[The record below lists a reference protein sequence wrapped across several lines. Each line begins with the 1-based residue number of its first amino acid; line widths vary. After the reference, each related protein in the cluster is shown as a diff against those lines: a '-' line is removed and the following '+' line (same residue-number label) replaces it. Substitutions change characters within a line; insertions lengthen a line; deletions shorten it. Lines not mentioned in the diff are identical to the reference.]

1 MLEKINKPND
11 IHKIALAD
19 FPQLAEE
26 IRQFLIE
33 SVSQTGG
40 HLASNLGAVALTLAL
55 HNVLELPQD
64 KIVWDVGHQAYT
76 HKILTG
82 RKEGFKTLRK
92 EGGMSGF
99 PSEARVTV
107 MHLMQDTVRTLSQQ
121 VWDMCGQGIFWDRIT
136 VWSQ

>member
-40 HLASNLGAVALTLAL
+40 HLASNLGAVELTLAL

-76 HKILTG
+76 HKILPEG
-82 RKEGFKTLRK
+82 KRVLRNFARK
-92 EGGMSGF
+92 
-99 PSEARVTV
+99 AA
-107 MHLMQDTVRTLSQQ
+107 
-121 VWDMCGQGIFWDRIT
+121 
-136 VWSQ
+136 

>member
-40 HLASNLGAVALTLAL
+40 HLASNLGAVELTLAL
-55 HNVLELPQD
+55 HNVLELPRIRSSGCRPQLYPQD
-64 KIVWDVGHQAYT
+64 PY
-76 HKILTG
+76 
-82 RKEGFKTLRK
+82 RKERGF
-92 EGGMSGF
+92 
-99 PSEARVTV
+99 
-107 MHLMQDTVRTLSQQ
+107 
-121 VWDMCGQGIFWDRIT
+121 
-136 VWSQ
+136 